1 MKRLLLSI
9 LLLLGAGRA
18 LAQGEYYDQ
27 RRSLFEVLPIRSGD
41 IVFLG
46 NSITDGGEWAE
57 LFGNPRLRNRG
68 ISGDRAAWMLGRLD
82 PILAG
87 HPRQVYLMVGTN
99 DLAGGATPGE
109 VLADIG
115 RIVSRFRSESPRT
128 RLFVQSILP
137 VNGRDF
143 SKFTGHYAQS
153 DAIVETNR
161 LLQALCEEKGITYI
175 DLWSVLADADGLL
188 DSRYTNDGLHLV
200 GAGYLVWRDAL
211 KPYMK
216 R

>member
-1 MKRLLLSI
+1 MKRLLLLT
-9 LLLLGAGRA
+9 LLLLGAGRV

-27 RRSLFEVLPIRSGD
+27 RRSLFEVLPIRSSD

-57 LFGNPRLRNRG
+57 LFDNRHVRNRG
-68 ISGDRAAWMLGRLD
+68 ISGDQTGWMLGRLD

-87 HPRQVYLMVGTN
+87 HPKRLFLMIGTN
-99 DLAGGATPGE
+99 DLAVGISPDE
-109 VLADIG
+109 VVANIA
-115 RIVSRFRSESPRT
+115 RIIERFQTESRWT

-143 SKFTGHYAQS
+143 SKFKGHYAHA

-161 LLQALCEEKGITYI
+161 LLQALCEEKGVTYV
-175 DLWSVLADADGLL
+175 DLWPALANADGLL

-200 GAGYLVWRDAL
+200 GEGYLVWRDAL
-211 KPYMK
+211 KPYVK
-216 R
+216 